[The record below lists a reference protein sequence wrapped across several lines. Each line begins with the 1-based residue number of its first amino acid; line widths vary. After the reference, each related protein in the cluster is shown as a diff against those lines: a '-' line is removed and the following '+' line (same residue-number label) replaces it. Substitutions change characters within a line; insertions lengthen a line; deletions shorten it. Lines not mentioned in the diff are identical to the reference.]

1 MVEEEHLADGVL
13 VLQAAGLHV
22 LEHLGAVVRVKEVN
36 VARVA
41 RVDEHVTLR
50 VEEQVADLDEL
61 GGDFDA
67 PQQVGELVV
76 DFYVVLL
83 EHCDQVAVSDWP
95 RTNKKHVISP
105 LKLHVP
111 IHWNGKNNHFR
122 FSLFSL
128 YDFFWR
134 SGKVIFSLFKSESES
149 G

>member
-1 MVEEEHLADGVL
+1 VVEEEHLADGVL

-83 EHCDQVAVSDWP
+83 EHCDQEQTKNMSFRHLSYMCP
-95 RTNKKHVISP
+95 YIGT
-105 LKLHVP
+105 
-111 IHWNGKNNHFR
+111 GKIITFAFHFFHFTT
-122 FSLFSL
+122 FSGEV
-128 YDFFWR
+128 
-134 SGKVIFSLFKSESES
+134 GK
-149 G
+149 